1 MDSLLIILVLAV
13 LILNVIFFIRFKKEP
28 KNDENELD
36 KIKNDFDGLK
46 DSINQSFSK
55 MSLEVSKDMTGTLSR
70 VDEKV
75 ASFNKQV
82 QEIQQVKIILAEFLL
97 G

>member
-46 DSINQSFSK
+46 DL
-55 MSLEVSKDMTGTLSR
+55 SL
-70 VDEKV
+70 
-75 ASFNKQV
+75 
-82 QEIQQVKIILAEFLL
+82 IHI
-97 G
+97 